1 VPNVVRQIA
10 ENIFSLETYAPE
22 FAAVAKPGQFAHI
35 DCGGGTY
42 LRRPLSVCDVD
53 ANIGLVRFV
62 FEVKGKGTRQLT
74 IDNGQLTI
82 SRIGSPLGN
91 GFPPIEGRVLLIGGG
106 LGAAPL
112 LFAARRYDTDALLGF
127 ADAHRAILIPDF
139 SAACGNVSVF
149 TIDGSLG
156 KTGMIDFINI
166 DYSKYSAVFACGPR
180 AMLHNC
186 QLSII
191 NYQLPSP
198 PLYVSME
205 EHMAC
210 GYGACLVCVCAT
222 KSGYS
227 RVCKDGPVFES
238 GEVIW

>member
-1 VPNVVRQIA
+1 MNNEQWTIA
-10 ENIFSLETYAPE
+10 RIGAP
-22 FAAVAKPGQFAHI
+22 
-35 DCGGGTY
+35 
-42 LRRPLSVCDVD
+42 L
-53 ANIGLVRFV
+53 
-62 FEVKGKGTRQLT
+62 GKG
-74 IDNGQLTI
+74 
-82 SRIGSPLGN
+82 
-91 GFPPIEGRVLLIGGG
+91 FPAIEGRVLLIGGG

-127 ADAHRAILIPDF
+127 ANAHRAVLIPEF
-139 SAACGNVSVF
+139 SAECGNVSVF

-156 KTGMIDFINI
+156 KTGMIDFANI
-166 DYSKYSAVFACGPR
+166 DYTKYSAVFACGPR

-186 QLSII
+186 QLSIV
-191 NYQLPSP
+191 NYQLTLPL

-222 KSGYS
+222 KTGYS